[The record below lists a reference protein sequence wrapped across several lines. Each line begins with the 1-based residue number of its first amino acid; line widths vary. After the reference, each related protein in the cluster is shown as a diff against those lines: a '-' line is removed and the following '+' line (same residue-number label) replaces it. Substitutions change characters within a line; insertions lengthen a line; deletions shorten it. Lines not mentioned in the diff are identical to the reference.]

1 MKYSQK
7 GIPKELKPVADRE
20 ERSLMHVYNTKQKIM
35 LFFYMDKKKK
45 WWGKCNFI
53 VNYAWSCQ
61 NHEKPAEET

>member
-45 WWGKCNFI
+45 W
-53 VNYAWSCQ
+53 
-61 NHEKPAEET
+61 